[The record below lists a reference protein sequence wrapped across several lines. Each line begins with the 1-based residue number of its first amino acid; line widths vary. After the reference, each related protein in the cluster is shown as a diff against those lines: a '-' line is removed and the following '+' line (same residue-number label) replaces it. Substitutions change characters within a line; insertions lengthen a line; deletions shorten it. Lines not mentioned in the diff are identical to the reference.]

1 VPSRARRFL
10 SRVGPVQRV
19 PYRSSEIERL
29 PNGTELSFVG
39 HFLAIGQ
46 DEAVRG
52 GDRHRHRTC
61 ATLVANAIYQRA
73 VAGEPAGRALDSAA
87 PCRPRGSMSNV
98 TC

>member
-1 VPSRARRFL
+1 MPSRARRFL

-46 DEAVRG
+46 DEAVRAAI
-52 GDRHRHRTC
+52 DT
-61 ATLVANAIYQRA
+61 ATGRAPPLVANATYQRT

-87 PCRPRGSMSNV
+87 PCRPRGSMANV